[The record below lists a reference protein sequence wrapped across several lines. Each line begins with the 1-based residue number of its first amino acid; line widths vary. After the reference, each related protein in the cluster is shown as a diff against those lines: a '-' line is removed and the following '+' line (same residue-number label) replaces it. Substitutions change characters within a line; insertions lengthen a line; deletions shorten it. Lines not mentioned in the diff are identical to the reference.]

1 VHALIRTPSG
11 EVLRA
16 TRQLSAGDTGPLST
30 RLSTLK
36 VYPEYPPRVRIEWL
50 IAGSR
55 VVLAGGA
62 LLAVAI
68 SPFGS
73 GDDWR
78 LALTIGG
85 YFIYSLCVLA
95 LVWAPVRFAP
105 AWGLS
110 NHLADLSA
118 FSLFTYFTE
127 APTSPFFIYFTFLV
141 ICGTLRWD
149 VRGAVWTAAASFV
162 VYAATSLYTSQVL
175 YLRPFATNAFVVRSV
190 HLAVTAALIAYLG
203 AYHRRFQRDIGRI
216 IGWPRRV
223 PRQPRELV
231 GEIIAGCSE
240 VLEAPKVL
248 IVWEDP
254 DEGEVNLAWG
264 SGGDVTW
271 ASEPEATY
279 GSFVVSGLERKT
291 FQAADV
297 GDERGVV
304 VHWTGGAFRQRVCRP
319 INPALQARFS
329 MRRVQSWS
337 LDGELIRGRLFALD
351 KRSMRLDDLILGD
364 VVARLTVSRLESLY
378 LLRRLRQAAALD
390 ERLRVA
396 RDIHDSLLQ
405 STAGSALQLLAAR
418 RLLESRP
425 DEARRRLEEVQNQL
439 ENGELEMRSFI
450 QRLRPVSGQTEHLPP
465 LGLAERLEELRRRV
479 ERQWEIKVKVTPPS
493 EADMWHQAFLE
504 GVYRIVQ
511 EGVLN
516 AARHADP
523 SLISVDFAVDAGV
536 VRLQISDDGG
546 GFPFHGTFDLQTL
559 NAMHQGPLSLKERV
573 AELQGRLLLRTS
585 ETGTQLA
592 IELPLAPRPTEDVA
606 PAAHSR

>member
-1 VHALIRTPSG
+1 M
-11 EVLRA
+11 LRA
-16 TRQLSAGDTGPLST
+16 TRQLSAGDTGPRST

-50 IAGSR
+50 IASSR

-68 SPFGS
+68 SPFGP
-73 GDDWR
+73 GDDRR
-78 LALTIGG
+78 LAYTISV
-85 YFIYSLCVLA
+85 YFVYSLGVLA
-95 LVWAPVRFAP
+95 LVWAPVRFTP

-110 NHLADLSA
+110 NHLVDLSA
-118 FSLFTYFTE
+118 FSLFTFFTE
-127 APTSPFFIYFTFLV
+127 ASASPFFIYFTFLV

-149 VRGAVWTAAASFV
+149 FRGAVWTATASFA
-162 VYAATSLYTSQVL
+162 VYAATGLYTSQVL
-175 YLRPFATNAFVVRSV
+175 HLRPFATNAFVVRSV

-203 AYHRRFQRDIGRI
+203 AYHHRFQREIGRI
-216 IGWPRRV
+216 ISWPRRV

-248 IVWEDP
+248 IIWEEP
-254 DEGEVNLAWG
+254 DEGEINLAWG
-264 SGGDVTW
+264 SGSDVTW

-279 GSFVVSGLERKT
+279 GSFVLSGLEQKT

-304 VHWTGGAFRQRVCRP
+304 VHWSGGAFRQRVCRP
-319 INPALQARFS
+319 INPALQTRFG
-329 MRRVQSWS
+329 MHRVQSWS

-351 KRSMRLDDLILGD
+351 KLSMRLDDLILGD
-364 VVARLTVSRLESLY
+364 VVARLTVSRLDSLY
-378 LLRRLRQAAALD
+378 LLRRVRLAAALD

-418 RLLESRP
+418 RLLDRSP

-439 ENGELEMRSFI
+439 ENGELDMRSFI
-450 QRLRPVSGQTEHLPP
+450 RRLRPVSSQTEHSPSA
-465 LGLAERLEELRRRV
+465 GLAERLEELRRRV
-479 ERQWEIKVKVTPPS
+479 ERQWEIKVKMTPPS
-493 EADMWHQAFLE
+493 AADTWRQALLE

-523 SLISVDFAVDAGV
+523 SLISVDFAVDTGE
-536 VRLQISDDGG
+536 VRLQIIDDGR
-546 GFPFHGTFDLQTL
+546 GFPFHGTFDLQAL
-559 NAMHQGPLSLKERV
+559 NAMNQGPLTLKERV

-585 ETGTQLA
+585 ETGTELS
-592 IELPLAPRPTEDVA
+592 IELPLAPTSTEDVA

>member
-1 VHALIRTPSG
+1 M
-11 EVLRA
+11 LRA
-16 TRQLSAGDTGPLST
+16 TRRLSAGDAGPRST

-36 VYPEYPPRVRIEWL
+36 VYPEYPPRLRIEWL
-50 IAGSR
+50 IASSR

-68 SPFGS
+68 SPFGP

-78 LALTIGG
+78 LAFTASW
-85 YFIYSLCVLA
+85 YFVYSLCVLA

-110 NHLADLSA
+110 NHLFDLSA
-118 FSLFTYFTE
+118 FSLFTFFTE
-127 APTSPFFIYFTFLV
+127 ASSSPFFIYFTFLV
-141 ICGTLRWD
+141 ICGTLRWNF
-149 VRGAVWTAAASFV
+149 RGAVWTATASFV
-162 VYAATSLYTSQVL
+162 VYAATGLYTSQVL
-175 YLRPFATNAFVVRSV
+175 HLRSFATNEFVVRSV

-203 AYHRRFQRDIGRI
+203 AYHHRFQREIGRI
-216 IGWPRRV
+216 ISWPRRV

-231 GEIIAGCSE
+231 GEIIAECSE

-248 IVWEDP
+248 IIWEEP

-264 SGGDVTW
+264 AGSDVTW

-279 GSFVVSGLERKT
+279 GSFVLSGLEQKT

-297 GDERGVV
+297 RRRAGR
-304 VHWTGGAFRQRVCRP
+304 GGALVGRCVPAARLPAV
-319 INPALQARFS
+319 NPALQARFG

-351 KRSMRLDDLILGD
+351 KPSMRLDDLILGD
-364 VVARLTVSRLESLY
+364 VVARLTVSRLDSLY
-378 LLRRLRQAAALD
+378 LLRRLRLAAALD

-418 RLLESRP
+418 RLLDRSP

-439 ENGELEMRSFI
+439 ENAELEMRSFI
-450 QRLRPVSGQTEHLPP
+450 QRLRPVSSQTEHAPP
-465 LGLAERLEELRRRV
+465 ADLAERLEELRRRV
-479 ERQWEIKVKVTPPS
+479 ERQWEIKVKMAPPS
-493 EADMWHQAFLE
+493 AADAWPQAFLD

-523 SLISVDFAVDAGV
+523 SLISRWISRSTRGSCGCRSSTTAAG
-536 VRLQISDDGG
+536 SA
-546 GFPFHGTFDLQTL
+546 FHGSFDLQAL
-559 NAMHQGPLSLKERV
+559 DAMSQGPLTLKERV
-573 AELQGRLLLRTS
+573 AELQGRLRLQTS
-585 ETGTQLA
+585 EAGTELSIA
-592 IELPLAPRPTEDVA
+592 LPLCVRIDRRRRAGGPQPV
-606 PAAHSR
+606 S